1 MIVMMAGMALGVG
14 YHSLCGVP
22 LLFARVDLDCRT
34 EGVASVVYIPSSTG
48 VLKNTHR
55 IY

>member
-14 YHSLCGVP
+14 YHSLCGVL